1 MAAEPNAQ
9 GPEIYYPLGLGEE
22 CGDGILRIKPDRY
35 EEVESGCRYT
45 EVKTWFDPTIPVATK
60 TKPGVY
66 VSQVTAECTG
76 EGDIMGSRIWLER
89 MDEAARRLMVINVN
103 LDSVGGAFVLTAA
116 DIRDKVHPDELD
128 QALRLATTLTWH
140 ALAAADATL
149 SSLAAGATRHGA

>member
-1 MAAEPNAQ
+1 MKLILLAAAALLACAADATAAKLQNKALLGAWCIMAAEPNAQ

-22 CGDGILRIKPDRY
+22 CRDGILRIKPDRY

-76 EGDIMGSRIWLER
+76 EGDKWREQATFYFSKGMLYFSR
-89 MDEAARRLMVINVN
+89 
-103 LDSVGGAFVLTAA
+103 
-116 DIRDKVHPDELD
+116 K
-128 QALRLATTLTWH
+128 Q
-140 ALAAADATL
+140 
-149 SSLAAGATRHGA
+149 TR

>member
-45 EVKTWFDPTIPVATK
+45 ELKTWFDATIPVATK

-66 VSQVTAECTG
+66 VSRVTAKCTG
-76 EGDIMGSRIWLER
+76 EGDKWREQATVLLLKRHTVQQSSRCDPSSCPSRRPSGSWRD
-89 MDEAARRLMVINVN
+89 DEHSS
-103 LDSVGGAFVLTAA
+103 D
-116 DIRDKVHPDELD
+116 RDRSRK
-128 QALRLATTLTWH
+128 
-140 ALAAADATL
+140 
-149 SSLAAGATRHGA
+149 